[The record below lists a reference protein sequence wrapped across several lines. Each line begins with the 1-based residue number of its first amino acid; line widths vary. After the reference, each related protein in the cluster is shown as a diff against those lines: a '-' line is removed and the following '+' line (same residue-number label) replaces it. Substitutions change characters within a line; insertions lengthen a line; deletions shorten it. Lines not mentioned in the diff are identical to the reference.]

1 MKESY
6 ITFFRRFWIVL
17 IIGFILY
24 NIIFPETFSRDNIAT
39 KIQSYGNYGWAIFF
53 LCHLVRGFVM
63 LPSTALIFAGVFL
76 FPNDLFLVLL
86 ISVVGIVIS
95 SMIVYYFSDK
105 LGFSKLFDKNTRA
118 SNLVKEKL
126 SGKYGPLFIIFW
138 AFFPFVP
145 TDLICYTAGAMK
157 INSIVFAISI
167 FIGEFILCTVYIY
180 GSSYFI

>member
-1 MKESY
+1 MKEGDTTY
-6 ITFFRRFWIVL
+6 FRRFWIV
-17 IIGFILY
+17 IIVTFNAY
-24 NIIFPETFSRDNIAT
+24 NFFYPETFSKENIAES
-39 KIQSYGNYGWAIFF
+39 IEPFGNYGFAIFF
-53 LCHLVRGFVM
+53 FFHIIRGFVM

-76 FPNDLFLVLL
+76 FPDDLFLVLL
-86 ISVVGIVIS
+86 ISVIGIVIS

-105 LGFSKLFDKNTRA
+105 LGFSKLFDKNTKT

-157 INSIVFAISI
+157 INPVTFAISL
-167 FIGEFILCTVYIY
+167 FIGELIICSAYVY
-180 GSSYFI
+180 GSAYFI

>member
-24 NIIFPETFSRDNIAT
+24 NVLFPDTFSRENII
-39 KIQSYGNYGWAIFF
+39 KGIQSFGNYAWIIFF
-53 LCHLVRGFVM
+53 LCHLIRGFVM
-63 LPSTALIFAGVFL
+63 LPSTVLIFAGVFL

-86 ISVVGIVIS
+86 ISVIGITIS
-95 SMIVYYFSDK
+95 SMIVYYFADK
-105 LGFSKLFDKNTRA
+105 LGFAKIFDKNTKA
-118 SNLVKEKL
+118 TNLVKEKL

-145 TDLICYTAGAMK
+145 TDLICYVAGAMK
-157 INSIVFAISI
+157 INPIVFAISI
-167 FIGEFILCTVYIY
+167 FIGELILCSVYVY
-180 GSSYFI
+180 GSAYFI

>member
-17 IIGFILY
+17 ILGFIVY
-24 NIIFPETFSRDNIAT
+24 NIIAPDTFSRESIVT
-39 KIQSYGNYGWAIFF
+39 WIQSYGNYSWAIFF
-53 LCHLVRGFVM
+53 LFHLVRGFVM

-76 FPNDLFLVLL
+76 FPHNLFLVLL

-105 LGFSKLFDKNTRA
+105 LGFVRLFEKHTKA
-118 SNLVKEKL
+118 SRLIKEKL

-157 INSIVFAISI
+157 INPVVFGVSL
-167 FIGEFILCTVYIY
+167 FIGELILCAVYIY
-180 GSSYFI
+180 GSAYFI

>member
-24 NIIFPETFSRDNIAT
+24 NIIFPETFSRESIAAQ
-39 KIQSYGNYGWAIFF
+39 IEACGIYGWAVFF
-53 LCHLVRGFVM
+53 LCHIIRGFVM

-86 ISVVGIVIS
+86 LSVIGIVIS

-105 LGFSKLFDKNTRA
+105 LGFAKLFDKNKRTRD
-118 SNLVKEKL
+118 LVKEKL

-138 AFFPFVP
+138 AFFPLVP

-157 INSIVFAISI
+157 INPVVFAISI
-167 FIGEFILCTVYIY
+167 FIGELILCSIYVY
-180 GSSYFI
+180 GSAYFI

>member
-6 ITFFRRFWIVL
+6 ITFFRRFWIVV
-17 IIGFILY
+17 IIAFIAY
-24 NIIFPETFSRDNIAT
+24 NFIYPETFSRENIAT
-39 KIQSYGNYGWAIFF
+39 HIQAYGNYGLAIFF
-53 LCHLVRGFVM
+53 FCHLIRGFVM

-86 ISVVGIVIS
+86 LSVIGIVIS

-105 LGFSKLFDKNTRA
+105 LGFAKIFDKNTKTT
-118 SNLVKEKL
+118 NLVKEKL
-126 SGKYGPLFIIFW
+126 SGKYGPLFIMFW

-157 INSIVFAISI
+157 INPIVFAISL
-167 FIGEFILCTVYIY
+167 FIGELILCSVYVY
-180 GSSYFI
+180 GSAYFI

>member
-6 ITFFRRFWIVL
+6 IRFFRWFWIAV
-17 IIGFILY
+17 IIGFIGY
-24 NIIFPETFSRDNIAT
+24 NFLFPETFSKENIANY
-39 KIQSYGNYGWAIFF
+39 IGSYGSYGLAFF
-53 LCHLVRGFVM
+53 FFCHLIRGFVM

-76 FPNDLFLVLL
+76 FPNDLFWVLIL
-86 ISVVGIVIS
+86 SVIGIVIS
-95 SMIVYYFSDK
+95 SLIVYFFADK
-105 LGFSKLFDKNTRA
+105 LGFAELFDKNTKT

-145 TDLICYTAGAMK
+145 TDLICYTAGALK
-157 INSIVFAISI
+157 INPMVFAVSI
-167 FIGEFILCTVYIY
+167 FIGELILCSVYVY